1 MVTSLIADWRL
12 WSLNDKHDEYEL
24 QSPKIS
30 SWNEWKDFNLDTI
43 MNEYR
48 DLLLFIKILYDPMP
62 TPPRPIRN
70 EELFKTSS
78 SASWTDEFDVL
89 SACASWLWSNK
100 TCWETVPS
108 SCSMKELAPRS
119 STSSIQT
126 LRILSLI
133 SPKLPGRTVP
143 GELKPSW
150 KWSLELQHGNI
161 KQRTEFLKTRHGFL
175 LTDAALVA
183 IRRVN
188 DLAEVDDAH
197 LQLSKTIPWTAYG
210 NEKEPQLAMLLGLW
224 YLVDGRQVPHPAI
237 TNATKT
243 LQTQPLHL
251 WEQRLRTSEGTLCA
265 QDIVPDFLDVIKS
278 IDPNDCNEQWALHPK
293 RFREDGLPLNAVLIE
308 YIPNIQELNLGTYTD
323 EQAKA
328 FYEILQETHEAL

>member
-1 MVTSLIADWRL
+1 MILFSRSSNHPSSIYVLRFSTATVFKACHRQRHYLATSCYIAAMVTSLIADWRL

-48 DLLLFIKILYDPMP
+48 DLLLFIRILYDPMP

-161 KQRTEFLKTRHGFL
+161 KQRTEFLK
-175 LTDAALVA
+175 V
-183 IRRVN
+183 
-188 DLAEVDDAH
+188 LAQMNHYMVD
-197 LQLSKTIPWTAYG
+197 SPWLPAY
-210 NEKEPQLAMLLGLW
+210 
-224 YLVDGRQVPHPAI
+224 
-237 TNATKT
+237 
-243 LQTQPLHL
+243 
-251 WEQRLRTSEGTLCA
+251 
-265 QDIVPDFLDVIKS
+265 
-278 IDPNDCNEQWALHPK
+278 
-293 RFREDGLPLNAVLIE
+293 
-308 YIPNIQELNLGTYTD
+308 
-323 EQAKA
+323 
-328 FYEILQETHEAL
+328 